1 MALRTLYLRR
11 FCFLSW
17 DEIEG
22 FCSEIGE
29 SGGHC
34 WRYILLELDDDD
46 FKEVRISLCLF
57 LRGGGSGGEEMYV
70 GQDNGRVELL
80 QSQVK
85 CWSSK
90 YVPIY

>member
-1 MALRTLYLRR
+1 
-11 FCFLSW
+11 
-17 DEIEG
+17 
-22 FCSEIGE
+22 
-29 SGGHC
+29 
-34 WRYILLELDDDD
+34 LELDDDD

-85 CWSSK
+85 C
-90 YVPIY
+90 